1 MKKFIKT
8 YLIDEFGKREGE
20 SLDEKAEQKLAQLNN
35 NAPGKSKT
43 QQRYLMG
50 SIFPVISVYQTFQQ
64 SGMTKEKAII
74 HMEKMIGENTRNH
87 TRKMWEMLG
96 KLPFFFSLFKLM
108 FRKGLTGDSWDV
120 SWVADNKTNFEF
132 EIHRCLWHD
141 MFKEYGCPELCAI
154 FCHNDEINFTDVSKY
169 LKFYRE
175 NSLGYGGAYCDFHFY
190 AKERPGEK

>member
-1 MKKFIKT
+1 MRSFTPFSRKVWAGACETGGSPARKEVFSAESPQGKAGQGMKKFIKT

-96 KLPFFFSLFKLM
+96 KLPFFSLC
-108 FRKGLTGDSWDV
+108 S
-120 SWVADNKTNFEF
+120 S
-132 EIHRCLWHD
+132 
-141 MFKEYGCPELCAI
+141 
-154 FCHNDEINFTDVSKY
+154 
-169 LKFYRE
+169 
-175 NSLGYGGAYCDFHFY
+175 
-190 AKERPGEK
+190 